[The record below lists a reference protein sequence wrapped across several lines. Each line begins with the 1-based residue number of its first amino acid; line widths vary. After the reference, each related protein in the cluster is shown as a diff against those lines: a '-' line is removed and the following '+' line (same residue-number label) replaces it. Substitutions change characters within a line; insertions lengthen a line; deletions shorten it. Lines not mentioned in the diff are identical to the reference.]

1 MKKGRIPSSALGYAI
16 AFMLLIGFVTSGV
29 LFISSTNKRLEINYA
44 LREHMLL
51 NNYLSIQHG
60 ARNQEAGGQLLVH
73 SSGDSTMITR
83 KNWGAYRVVVAETF
97 HKRKQLKKSALI
109 GDEIDA
115 THPTLYFPDQRQ
127 PLKLCGKTKIEGVA
141 YLPER
146 GLERGYLTG
155 KPYKNDKLLYGTKR
169 KSERTL
175 PSLKAGL
182 RTSGIGDYLMN
193 SVKIDF
199 FQKDSSFS
207 FSEDTRLVSQIEPL
221 YLNNRIEGNIVLHS
235 FDSIIVSTNAQLE
248 NVILIAPNVRFEK
261 GFKGTVQ
268 VIAHKRIQ
276 CDKSVFLK
284 YPSALILNENQ
295 RNQSSHKNGI
305 FLREGAKV
313 VGGVLL
319 FSLQPDFRK
328 PIRLEL
334 RDAVIGG
341 LVYNQGETELKGKII
356 GHLYAAK
363 FVLRS
368 GGGNYSNHLLDAII
382 TNKELPKGFIE
393 PNWLKDE
400 KTTKSVILSCF

>member
-1 MKKGRIPSSALGYAI
+1 M
-16 AFMLLIGFVTSGV
+16 
-29 LFISSTNKRLEINYA
+29 
-44 LREHMLL
+44 
-51 NNYLSIQHG
+51 
-60 ARNQEAGGQLLVH
+60 
-73 SSGDSTMITR
+73 
-83 KNWGAYRVVVAETF
+83 
-97 HKRKQLKKSALI
+97 I